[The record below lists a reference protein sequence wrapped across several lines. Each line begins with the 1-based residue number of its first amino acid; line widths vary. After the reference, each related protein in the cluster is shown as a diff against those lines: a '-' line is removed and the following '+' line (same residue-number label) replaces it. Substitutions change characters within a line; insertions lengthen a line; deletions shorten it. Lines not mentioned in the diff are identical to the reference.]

1 MFVQGKSPILQQDQ
15 RMTKKSYIH
24 ITLLW
29 VALLMAFSVSAQV
42 PCDTVIH
49 QEEAPIG
56 VGHGAETEAAGHDD
70 CRDQGCCESG
80 CFNCGMSCCTG
91 LSYLTTSPVL
101 PGNINGLNGQIHSL
115 VQSNFW
121 VGQDPFYHPP
131 RT

>member
-1 MFVQGKSPILQQDQ
+1 
-15 RMTKKSYIH
+15 MTIKTSIH

-29 VALLMAFSVSAQV
+29 VALLMAFSVSAQM
-42 PCDTVIH
+42 PCDTAAL
-49 QEEAPIG
+49 QEEAPLCAEN
-56 VGHGAETEAAGHDD
+56 GAETEASGHDD

-91 LSYLTTSPVL
+91 LSYLLTSPVQ

-115 VQSNFW
+115 DQGTFW

-131 RT
+131 RA